1 MADTFNYESDIWA
14 THSLISSCKRENMK
28 NITIEPFIEN
38 ELYTDSINDVLVKCA
53 DFMIRHPKNS
63 LNPKIERARL
73 LLASAHRLSRIF
85 TDREHRDMWDR
96 QIKETKDLL
105 KKAEVENVLAGVHK

>member
-1 MADTFNYESDIWA
+1 
-14 THSLISSCKRENMK
+14 MK

-53 DFMIRHPKNS
+53 DFMIRHPKDS

-105 KKAEVENVLAGVHK
+105 KKAEVENVLAGLHK